1 MEFKYKAK
9 KNLNEIVEGRIEGP
23 GMEQVLEDLQRKG
36 LIPVSVEPLEPAV
49 AAPVRGGR
57 FGLKQLVLF
66 TQKLHSLINT
76 RVELLNALRLIE
88 QGSENATEKD
98 FLQDMIK
105 NIKEGVPFSK
115 CLIRYPQYF
124 PSLYVNIIRTGEATG
139 NLKDSLSQLLNYLQ
153 RLDDLRLRVKQA
165 MAYPIFMVLVGLGT
179 IFVMLTFILPRI
191 AGMFDD
197 FQAQL
202 PLPTRMLLGVSD
214 FFKAYWI
221 LVIVFLAA
229 VIFLLSRHK
238 PGKESILSRLKYR
251 LPIIK
256 GLIYKQ
262 SVSNFSTSLSILLKS
277 GVTLLAALN
286 DAASVIGNPVYIKQ
300 LAEVRKDISE
310 GVSFSRSL
318 LKFKIFPSFF
328 VQMVKVGEEGGRL
341 DIILADIASLYEKE
355 IESDLK
361 VISSLIEPAI
371 ILVLGLIIGGMLIA
385 MLLPI
390 FNINLLVGG

>member
-1 MEFKYKAK
+1 
-9 KNLNEIVEGRIEGP
+9 
-23 GMEQVLEDLQRKG
+23 
-36 LIPVSVEPLEPAV
+36 
-49 AAPVRGGR
+49 
-57 FGLKQLVLF
+57 
-66 TQKLHSLINT
+66 
-76 RVELLNALRLIE
+76 
-88 QGSENATEKD
+88 
-98 FLQDMIK
+98 MIK